1 MAQAIKEQFGDK
13 LDLEIHLNDSEAA
26 QAYSLRGS
34 TTVLVKGEW
43 VPLEIATSR
52 EKMASYLADLVG

>member
-1 MAQAIKEQFGDK
+1 MKEQFVGAVDVQV
-13 LDLEIHLNDSEAA
+13 HLNDSEAA
-26 QAYSLRGS
+26 KGYNPRGS

-52 EKMASYLADLVG
+52 EKMASYLAGLVG